1 MHNQRGFI
9 GVGVLVAILIGIV
22 VLGGGAYYVV
32 NQQSTAQTASENF
45 DNVQALPANTTTSN
59 PAPTKTQTTNTP
71 TQTQSAP
78 ANTSPFATIN
88 QASLTTNLRYAKI
101 TGACGNTVGTI
112 AIYVIRGKVSLPST
126 SLPSGDVVWSDSTT
140 PGQTLDA
147 NCKSGTGTFSTKEI
161 PTIQGVY
168 TVGIYNIYKFA
179 TTNAEAGIQLLA
191 SANLNS
197 NYQTADVM
205 PATVGQCVT
214 TTVKSAETYSS
225 PQASGNMSF
234 IEYTT
239 IDPSGYSVHQS
250 SGVVISGIANSR
262 EGDSVQLCV
271 KAFAKG
277 CPATYDSGALL
288 TAKNLRTNETWE
300 AATISHFPTCS
311 TGGF

>member
-1 MHNQRGFI
+1 MQNKRGFI
-9 GVGVLVAILIGIV
+9 GLPVLIWIVLGLIV
-22 VLGGGAYYVV
+22 VGGGAYYIVH
-32 NQQSTAQTASENF
+32 QQTPSQTALDNF
-45 DNVQALPANTTTSN
+45 DNVQTLPTNTTTSN
-59 PAPTKTQTTNTP
+59 PAPTQAQTTNT
-71 TQTQSAP
+71 QTQ
-78 ANTSPFATIN
+78 NTTTNNSPFATIN
-88 QASLTTNLRYAKI
+88 QTSLTTNSRTTKI
-101 TGACGNTVGTI
+101 TGTCGNVVGTI
-112 AIYVIRGKVSLPST
+112 VIYVIRDKVSLPST
-126 SLPSGDVVWSDSTT
+126 SLPSGDIVWSDSTT

-179 TTNAEAGIQLLA
+179 TAKGEAGIQLLA

-197 NYQTADVM
+197 NYQTANVM

-234 IEYTT
+234 IEYSA
-239 IDPSGYSVHQS
+239 IDPSGHSVHQS
-250 SGVVISGIANSR
+250 SSLVISGIANSH

-300 AATISHFPTCS
+300 AATISHFPACS
-311 TGGF
+311 MGGF